1 MGHSYFWLTPPTSTS
16 SSSSLLSSCSG
27 TMRFKWDG
35 VCLSMSVWKRAY
47 REEVVPW
54 SEAWVYQGVGLPIF
68 EKWRAE
74 RDDHYQDGLYP
85 YACFKRSISILFSIL
100 LPKSLP
106 AVIGYIR
113 CGIFCIDLSNLDLAE
128 HEGSFFVPA
137 THLLSFLLQYPS
149 DVILPKYQC
158 RHWYGRQNPGFH
170 ACSHRFPW
178 LSVVYILN

>member
-1 MGHSYFWLTPPTSTS
+1 MFTY
-16 SSSSLLSSCSG
+16 
-27 TMRFKWDG
+27 
-35 VCLSMSVWKRAY
+35 VCLEASERTARKLFRDRGHGHTRVLGFLFLRN
-47 REEVVPW
+47 EEPN
-54 SEAWVYQGVGLPIF
+54 ETITI
-68 EKWRAE
+68 KN
-74 RDDHYQDGLYP
+74 GLYP

-158 RHWYGRQNPGFH
+158 RH
-170 ACSHRFPW
+170 
-178 LSVVYILN
+178 